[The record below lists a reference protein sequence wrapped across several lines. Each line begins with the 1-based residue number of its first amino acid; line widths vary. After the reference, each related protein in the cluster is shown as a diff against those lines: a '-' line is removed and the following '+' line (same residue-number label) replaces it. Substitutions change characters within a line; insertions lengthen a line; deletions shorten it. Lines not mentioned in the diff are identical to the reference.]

1 MPQHWE
7 DRVHWAPWPLQPP
20 PLHWPDEQVNVPQH
34 WLELLHAAPWAWHRE
49 PPPQTPPEQV
59 SRPQH

>member
-20 PLHWPDEQVNVPQH
+20 PLHWPDEQVSVPQH
-34 WLELLHAAPWAWHRE
+34 WLELLHAAP
-49 PPPQTPPEQV
+49 
-59 SRPQH
+59 